1 MEEKPQHQGRSTR
14 KSQGSMTA
22 GQPCGLA
29 QIREWG
35 KASRRRCFS
44 TEFDGYRMSLQEAEA
59 GDKNRAVVFSHVI
72 QR

>member
-1 MEEKPQHQGRSTR
+1 
-14 KSQGSMTA
+14 MTA

-44 TEFDGYRMSLQEAEA
+44 TEFDGYRMSLQEAEV